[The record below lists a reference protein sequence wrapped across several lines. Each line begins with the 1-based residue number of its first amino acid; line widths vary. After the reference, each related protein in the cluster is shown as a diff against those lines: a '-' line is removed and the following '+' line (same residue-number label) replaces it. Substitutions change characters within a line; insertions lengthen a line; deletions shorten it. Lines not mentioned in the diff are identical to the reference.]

1 MQSSYKRQ
9 IAGSNPASSTI
20 KRRSLL
26 NKKKRDRLVEE
37 NMWVVDHVIKY
48 YRHLMQYNDLKS
60 AGLYGLIQGIEKY
73 REGRGTKPSTYA
85 RHWVKAEV
93 LKSLYENRNVHIP
106 WNRIND
112 YIKEN
117 NKDEMFSSLSGS
129 RCAMSHGRTRTQ
141 KHQTTIPQFEIS
153 LDSAES
159 PGCDDAKEGR
169 SDKIE
174 LQSSLSSYD
183 IHIQDNQELSD
194 HIHFAIENSNLS
206 KIERTIILHRF
217 GLEGQEPK
225 TLAEIGALTGYTP
238 MGVQKAEKRAIGK
251 LKDNELFQ
259 ELMT

>member
-1 MQSSYKRQ
+1 M
-9 IAGSNPASSTI
+9 
-20 KRRSLL
+20 

-37 NMWVVDHVIKY
+37 NMWVVEHVIKD
-48 YRHLMQYNDLKS
+48 YRHLMQYSDLKS

-117 NKDEMFSSLSGS
+117 NEGEMFSSVSGS
-129 RCAMSHGRTRTQ
+129 GRSYSSSQQ
-141 KHQTTIPQFEIS
+141 KTKKHHSMIPQFEIS
-153 LDSAES
+153 LDQFT
-159 PGCDDAKEGR
+159 GCDDAKEGR
-169 SDKIE
+169 SHRIE
-174 LQSSLSSYD
+174 LQSSLSSHD
-183 IHIQDNQELSD
+183 LHIQNTQELSD
-194 HIHFAIENSNLS
+194 HINFAIKNSNLS

-217 GLEGQEPK
+217 GLEGHEPK

-251 LKDNELFQ
+251 LKDN
-259 ELMT
+259 

>member
-1 MQSSYKRQ
+1 M
-9 IAGSNPASSTI
+9 
-20 KRRSLL
+20 

-37 NMWVVDHVIKY
+37 NMWVVDHVIKD

-73 REGRGTKPSTYA
+73 REGKGTKPSTYA

-117 NKDEMFSSLSGS
+117 NKDEMFSSLSGTS
-129 RCAMSHGRTRTQ
+129 RSASHGLTRTK

-153 LDSAES
+153 LDTQ
-159 PGCDDAKEGR
+159 PGCDDAQEGR

-174 LQSSLSSYD
+174 LQSSLSSHD
-183 IHIQDNQELSD
+183 LHIQDNKELSD

-217 GLEGQEPK
+217 GLDGSEPK

-251 LKDNELFQ
+251 LKNNELFR
-259 ELMT
+259 ELIT